1 MFTGIIEAVGK
12 IDSVTRSGS
21 MAAMRVACDGF
32 DLSDVAIG
40 DSIAV
45 NGVCLTVTEL
55 KGQSMQFDVSAETL
69 DVSAGFALDDAV
81 NLEKS
86 LRLDQRLGGH
96 LVSGHVDGVGEVVEM
111 LERDGNRVVS
121 LSFPESLARF
131 FARKGSV
138 TINGVSLTV
147 NSVGKGSS
155 TRSDHSESTGEFSV
169 NLIPHTL
176 AVTNLGT
183 LAVGSRINLEI
194 DVVARYVESM
204 LSAER
209 GAS

>member
-12 IDSVTRSGS
+12 VDSVTRSGS
-21 MAAMRVACDGF
+21 TAVVRIACDGF

-55 KGQSMQFDVSAETL
+55 DGHSMMFDVSAETL
-69 DVSAGFALDDAV
+69 DVSAGFALGDAV

-96 LVSGHVDGVGEVVEM
+96 LVSGHVDGVGEVAEVV
-111 LERDGNRVVS
+111 ERDGNRVMGF
-121 LSFPESLARF
+121 SFPGMLARYI
-131 FARKGSV
+131 ARKGSITV
-138 TINGVSLTV
+138 NGVSLTV
-147 NSVGKGSS
+147 NTAG
-155 TRSDHSESTGEFSV
+155 TGRTAGAGAFSV

-176 AVTNLGT
+176 AVTNLGK

-204 LSAER
+204 LSAEG

>member
-12 IDSVTRSGS
+12 VDSVTRSGS
-21 MAAMRVACDGF
+21 TAVVRIACDGF

-55 KGQSMQFDVSAETL
+55 DGHSMMFDVSAETL
-69 DVSAGFALDDAV
+69 DVSAGFAFGNAV

-96 LVSGHVDGVGEVVEM
+96 LVSGHVDGVGEVAEVV
-111 LERDGNRVVS
+111 ERDGNRVMGF
-121 LSFPESLARF
+121 SFPGMLARYI
-131 FARKGSV
+131 ARKGSITV
-138 TINGVSLTV
+138 NGVSLTV
-147 NSVGKGSS
+147 NTAG
-155 TRSDHSESTGEFSV
+155 TGRTAGAGAFSV

-176 AVTNLGT
+176 AVTNLGK

-204 LSAER
+204 LSAEG

>member
-1 MFTGIIEAVGK
+1 MFTGIIEAVGTV
-12 IDSVTRSGS
+12 DSITRRGT
-21 MAAMRVACDGF
+21 MAAVRVACGDF

-45 NGVCLTVTEL
+45 NGICLTVTDL
-55 KGQSMQFDVSAETL
+55 NAQSMTFDVSAETL
-69 DVSAGFALDDAV
+69 GVSAGFAVKDAV

-96 LVSGHVDGVGEVVEM
+96 LVSGHVDAVGDVGDIV
-111 LERDGNRVVS
+111 ERDGNRVM
-121 LSFPESLARF
+121 SFEFPQTLARF

-147 NSVGKGSS
+147 NEV
-155 TRSDHSESTGEFSV
+155 DAHCFSV

-176 AVTNLGT
+176 AMTNLGQ
-183 LAVGSRINLEI
+183 LVKGSRVNLEI
-194 DVVARYVESM
+194 DVLARYVERI
-204 LSAER
+204 LSSE
-209 GAS
+209 GAAS

>member
-12 IDSVTRSGS
+12 VDSVTLSGS
-21 MAAMRVACDGF
+21 TAVVRIACDGF

-55 KGQSMQFDVSAETL
+55 DGHSMMFDVSAETL
-69 DVSAGFALDDAV
+69 DVSAGFAFGEGV

-96 LVSGHVDGVGEVVEM
+96 LVSGHVDGVGEVAEVV
-111 LERDGNRVVS
+111 ERDGNRVMGF
-121 LSFPESLARF
+121 SFPGMLARYI
-131 FARKGSV
+131 ARKGSITV
-138 TINGVSLTV
+138 NGVSLTV
-147 NSVGKGSS
+147 NTAG
-155 TRSDHSESTGEFSV
+155 TGRTAGAGAFSV

-176 AVTNLGT
+176 AVTNLGK

-204 LSAER
+204 LSAEG

>member
-1 MFTGIIEAVGK
+1 MFTGIIDSVGK

-21 MAAMRVACDGF
+21 TAAGRVACDGF

-55 KGQSMQFDVSAETL
+55 EGQSMQFDVSAETL
-69 DVSAGFALDDAV
+69 DVSAGFAFDDAV

-138 TINGVSLTV
+138 TVNGVSLTV
-147 NSVGKGSS
+147 NSVGKGRS
-155 TRSDHSESTGEFSV
+155 TRSGNSERTGEFSV

-176 AVTNLGT
+176 AVSNLGQ

-209 GAS
+209 GAL